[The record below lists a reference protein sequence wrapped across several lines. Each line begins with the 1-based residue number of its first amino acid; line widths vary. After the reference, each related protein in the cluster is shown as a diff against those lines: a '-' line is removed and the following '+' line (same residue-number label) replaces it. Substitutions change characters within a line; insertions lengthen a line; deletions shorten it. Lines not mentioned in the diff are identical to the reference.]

1 MSAPSRRDLEKFI
14 DRMNQLARS
23 NKSALDHSEDQV
35 ARQCGLDLGNATR
48 RHRIDSGSRKVI
60 TRDIGEHVLAQDI
73 TLDQPYFLED
83 RTNRRLY
90 PR

>member
-1 MSAPSRRDLEKFI
+1 
-14 DRMNQLARS
+14 
-23 NKSALDHSEDQV
+23 
-35 ARQCGLDLGNATR
+35 
-48 RHRIDSGSRKVI
+48 VI

-83 RTNRRLY
+83 RNKRRLY